1 MDSPSQPTSDEQPI
15 KPSVLYVDDES
26 HNLTAFKSAFRRD
39 FEVYTANSGK
49 EGMDILAEQDISVI
63 ITDQRMPEMTGTQM
77 LEQVNKDYPDPIR
90 ILLTGYS
97 AMNAVVEA
105 INVGKVYYYMQKP
118 WDEDEVKIVVKN
130 AEEVFRLRR
139 ENKELTKSLL
149 RVNKQLEFMLR
160 QKLLS

>member
-1 MDSPSQPTSDEQPI
+1 MDQPSQVATEEQVI
-15 KPSVLYVDDES
+15 KPKVLYVDDES

-39 FEVYTANSGK
+39 FEVFIANSAK
-49 EGMDILAEQDISVI
+49 EGLDILANEEISII
-63 ITDQRMPEMTGTQM
+63 ITDQRMPEMTGVEM
-77 LEQVNKDYPDPIR
+77 LEQAVEYEPDAMR

-97 AMNAVVEA
+97 DMQAVVEA
-105 INVGKVYYYMQKP
+105 INRGKVYYYMQKP
-118 WDEDEVKIVVKN
+118 WDEDEVKIIVQN
-130 AEEVFRLRR
+130 AEEVYRLRK

>member
-1 MDSPSQPTSDEQPI
+1 MDAPSNPASEEQSS
-15 KPSVLYVDDES
+15 KPKVLYVDDES

-39 FEVYTANSGK
+39 FEVYTANSAH
-49 EGMDILAEQDISVI
+49 EGLGIMAEEEISVV
-63 ITDQRMPEMTGTQM
+63 ITDQRMPEMTGVEM
-77 LEQVNKDYPDPIR
+77 LEKAFTDHPDPIR

-97 AMNAVVEA
+97 DMQAVVDA
-105 INVGKVYYYMQKP
+105 INIGKVYYYMQKP
-118 WDEDEVKIVVKN
+118 WDEDEVKITVKN

>member
-1 MDSPSQPTSDEQPI
+1 
-15 KPSVLYVDDES
+15 
-26 HNLTAFKSAFRRD
+26 
-39 FEVYTANSGK
+39 
-49 EGMDILAEQDISVI
+49 
-63 ITDQRMPEMTGTQM
+63 MTGTQM

-97 AMNAVVEA
+97 DMNAVVDA